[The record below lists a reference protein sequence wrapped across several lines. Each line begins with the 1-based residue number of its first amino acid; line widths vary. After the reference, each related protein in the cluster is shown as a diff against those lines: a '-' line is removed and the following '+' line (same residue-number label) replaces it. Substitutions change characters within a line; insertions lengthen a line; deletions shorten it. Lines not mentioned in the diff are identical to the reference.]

1 MNILQPNTNRVKF
14 LLAINFSLFSALAI
28 CQLLESSIFNT
39 WLFLLCIMG
48 ASINLIVWYFMMQ
61 GKSESYATQE
71 TPVSDDEK
79 NKLMDDLEEE
89 AKRRKQQDRIQQN

>member
-14 LLAINFSLFSALAI
+14 LFAINFSLFSALAI
-28 CQLLESSIFNT
+28 CQLLVTSIFNT

-48 ASINLIVWYFMMQ
+48 ACINLIVWYFIIQ
-61 GKSESYATQE
+61 VKSEPNPTQKS
-71 TPVSDDEK
+71 PVSDDEK

-89 AKRRKQQDRIQQN
+89 VKRRKQQDRIQQN